1 MNSDRTGPRNH
12 KGRQPKTY
20 ERLTHPLVR
29 GTDGV
34 LRRASWDEALTRAAA
49 GFRQTRET
57 YGPDAFAMLSC
68 ARATNEM
75 NYVAQKFTRVV
86 MGTNNVDSCNRT
98 CHAPSVAGLSAA
110 FGSGGGTSSYEEVE
124 HTDLIVMWGSN
135 ARFAHPIF
143 FQHVLRGIRNGARMH
158 AVDPRRT
165 STAEWAESWLGLNVG
180 TDIPL
185 AHAIGREIIHAG
197 LVNHAFVD
205 RATTGYED
213 YVALVEPW
221 TLTAA
226 EKVTGVP
233 AAAIRDLAH
242 AYATAERAQLC
253 WTLGITEHHNGTD
266 NVRALINLSLL
277 TGHVGRYG
285 SGVQP
290 LRGQNNVQGG
300 GDMGAIPNKLPGF
313 QDILDPPSR
322 QKFER
327 SWDTVIQP
335 RYGKTLT
342 EMFEAME
349 TGELRAV
356 YCIGENPAQ
365 SEADS
370 DQAVRRLAALDH
382 LVVQD
387 IFLTKTAEMADV
399 VLPAT
404 AGWAETDG
412 TTTNSERRVQR
423 VRAALVPPGEAR
435 EDIDIICAMAGRLG
449 HDWKFE
455 DAEAVWDEL
464 RSLSPDHF
472 GMTYERLAE
481 HQGLQWPCPDMEKL
495 PSSFLHARLWETDP
509 VRRGAAAPFGLVQ
522 HDPPVD
528 LTDESYPLRL
538 TTGRRLD
545 SYNTGVQS
553 GSYASPLRRGEYIEL
568 CPEDAEA
575 YGVAVGEEVRVSSRR
590 GSVTAPVWI
599 DTGLRPGLAF
609 MTMHFPDE
617 VDTNQLTI
625 EANCPIAGT
634 AEFKASAV
642 RIEKLVPAWT

>member
-1 MNSDRTGPRNH
+1 MKKKPQKQH
-12 KGRQPKTY
+12 P
-20 ERLTHPLVR
+20 RLTHPLVR
-29 GTDGV
+29 DGKGQ
-34 LRRASWDEALTRAAA
+34 LRRASWDEALERAAA
-49 GFRQTRET
+49 GFRQASQT

-98 CHAPSVAGLSAA
+98 CHAPSVAGLSAV
-110 FGSGGGTSSYEEVE
+110 FGSGGGTSSYEEVD

-143 FQHVLRGIRNGARMH
+143 FQHVLKGIRNGARMY

-185 AHAIGREIIHAG
+185 AHAVGREIIHAG
-197 LVNHAFVD
+197 LVNRAFVE
-205 RATTGYED
+205 RATTGFEEY
-213 YVALVEPW
+213 AQLVEPW

-226 EKVTGVP
+226 AKVTGVP
-233 AAAIRDLAH
+233 AAAIRELAH

-285 SGVQP
+285 AGVQP

-313 QDILDPPSR
+313 QDILDPVAR
-322 QKFER
+322 VKFEQ

-349 TGELRAV
+349 TRELRAV

-370 DQAVRRLAALDH
+370 EQAIRRLAALDH

-404 AGWAETDG
+404 AAWAETDG

-435 EDIDIICAMAGRLG
+435 EDIDIICAMAERLG
-449 HDWKFE
+449 HDWKFT
-455 DAEAVWDEL
+455 DSQTVWNEL

-472 GMTYERLAE
+472 GMTYDRLEE
-481 HQGLQWPCPDMEKL
+481 HQGLQWPCPDMEEL
-495 PSSFLHARLWETDP
+495 PSSYLHGRLWETDP
-509 VRRGAAAPFGLVQ
+509 VRRGTPAAFGLVQ

-528 LTDESYPLRL
+528 LTDEEYPLRL

-553 GSYASPLRRGEYIEL
+553 GSFASPMRRGEYIEL

-575 YGVAVGEEVRVSSRR
+575 YGVSVGEEVRISSRR
-590 GSVTAPVWI
+590 GSVTAPVWV
-599 DTGLRPGLAF
+599 DPALRPGLAF

-634 AEFKASAV
+634 AEFKASAI

>member
-1 MNSDRTGPRNH
+1 MKKNRP
-12 KGRQPKTY
+12 PKQY
-20 ERLTHPLVR
+20 PRLTHPLVR
-29 GTDGV
+29 DANGQ
-34 LRRASWDEALTRAAA
+34 LRRASWSEALERAAA
-49 GFRQTRET
+49 GFRRTRKT
-57 YGPDAFAMLSC
+57 HGSDAFAMLSC
-68 ARATNEM
+68 SRATNEM
-75 NYVAQKFTRVV
+75 NYVAQKFSRVV

-98 CHAPSVAGLSAA
+98 CHAPSVAGLSAV
-110 FGSGGGTSSYEEVE
+110 FGSGGGTSSYEEVH
-124 HTDLIVMWGSN
+124 HTDVIVMWGSN

-143 FQHVLRGIRNGARMH
+143 FQHVLKGIRNGARMY

-180 TDIPL
+180 TDIAL

-197 LVNHAFVD
+197 LVNRAFVD
-205 RATTGYED
+205 RATTGYRAYAE
-213 YVALVEPW
+213 LVEPW
-221 TLTAA
+221 TLSAA
-226 EKVTGVP
+226 EHVTGVP
-233 AAAIRDLAH
+233 AAAIRELAH
-242 AYATAERAQLC
+242 AYASAERAQLC

-266 NVRALINLSLL
+266 NVRALINLALL
-277 TGHVGRYG
+277 TGQVGRWG
-285 SGVQP
+285 AGVQP

-313 QDILDPPSR
+313 QDVLDPAAR
-322 QKFER
+322 AKFETIWR
-327 SWDTVIQP
+327 AAIPP
-335 RYGKTLT
+335 RYGMTLT

-349 TGELRAV
+349 HGTLKAV

-370 DQAVRRLAALDH
+370 EQAARRLAALDH

-387 IFLTKTAEMADV
+387 IFLTKTAQMADV

-404 AGWAETDG
+404 AAWAETDG

-423 VRAALVPPGEAR
+423 VRAALKPPGEAR
-435 EDIDIICAMAGRLG
+435 EDIAIICELAQLLG
-449 HDWKFE
+449 HDWKFA
-455 DAEAVWDEL
+455 DAEQVWNEL
-464 RSLSPDHF
+464 RALSPDHH
-472 GMTYERLAE
+472 GMTYDRLEE
-481 HQGLQWPCPDMEKL
+481 HQGLQWPCPSEHEM
-495 PSSFLHARLWETDP
+495 PASFLHARLWETDP
-509 VRRGAAAPFGLVQ
+509 VRRGPAAAFGLVR

-528 LTDESYPLRL
+528 LTDDDYPLRL

-568 CPEDAEA
+568 SPEDAA
-575 YGVAVGEEVRVSSRR
+575 SLGVAAHDEVRVVSRR
-590 GSVTAPVWI
+590 GAVTAPVWV
-599 DTGLRPGLAF
+599 DPALRPGLAF

-634 AEFKASAV
+634 AEFKASAIRVEKPAAPAV
-642 RIEKLVPAWT
+642 RS